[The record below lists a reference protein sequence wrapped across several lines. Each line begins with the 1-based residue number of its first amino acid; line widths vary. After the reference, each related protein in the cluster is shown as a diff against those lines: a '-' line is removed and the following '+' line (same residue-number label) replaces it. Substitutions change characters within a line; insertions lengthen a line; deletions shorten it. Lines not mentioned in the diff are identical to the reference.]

1 VTAIEAYPLRWPDG
15 WPRTK
20 WPQQS
25 RYELN
30 FARARDE
37 IVRQVRLARGHN
49 PVITTNV
56 PLRRDG
62 LPLANMAEPK
72 DSGVALYWDDK
83 DRKPRVIAIDAWRTV
98 RENMR
103 AVAQAIESLRTF
115 ERTGAK
121 AVIDRVYDG
130 FARLPEA
137 QDAFQVL
144 GLQRGASKERIQ
156 ERYREL
162 ARQHHPDH
170 GGSTER
176 MAAINV
182 AFREVVASAS

>member
-1 VTAIEAYPLRWPDG
+1 MIEAYPLRWPDG

-25 RYELN
+25 RYELS

-62 LPLANMAEPK
+62 LPLANMAEPT

-144 GLQRGASKERIQ
+144 GIQRGASRDAIVA
-156 ERYREL
+156 RFRDLAREL
-162 ARQHHPDH
+162 HPDR
-170 GGSTER
+170 GGSNET
-176 MAAINV
+176 MARITAAYHEALN
-182 AFREVVASAS
+182 AAP

>member
-1 VTAIEAYPLRWPDG
+1 MIEAYPLRWPDG

-25 RYELN
+25 RYDLS

-37 IVRQVRLARGHN
+37 IVRQVRLAKGSN
-49 PVITTNV
+49 VIITTNI

-62 LPLANMAEPK
+62 LPLANMSEPK

-83 DRKPRVIAIDAWRTV
+83 DRRPRVLPIDAWRTV

-103 AVAQAIESLRTF
+103 AVAMAIESLRTF
-115 ERTGAK
+115 DRTGAK
-121 AVIDRVYDG
+121 AIIDRVYDG

-137 QDAFQVL
+137 QDCWSVL
-144 GLQRGASKERIQ
+144 GLPKHSARDTVTARF
-156 ERYREL
+156 REL
-162 ARQHHPDH
+162 SLSQHPDR
-170 GGSTER
+170 GGNAEAYGRITQAYHE
-176 MAAINV
+176 AI
-182 AFREVVASAS
+182 R

>member
-1 VTAIEAYPLRWPDG
+1 MIEAYPLRWPEG

-25 RYELN
+25 RYELS
-30 FARARDE
+30 FARSRDE
-37 IVRQVRLARGHN
+37 IVRQVKLAGGRN
-49 PVITTNV
+49 PVITTNI

-62 LPLANMAEPK
+62 LPLANMSEPK

-103 AVAQAIESLRTF
+103 SIAQAIECLRTF
-115 ERTGAK
+115 DRTGAK

-137 QDAFQVL
+137 PDCWRVL
-144 GLQRGASKERIQ
+144 GLDRGAPPERVKQ
-156 ERYREL
+156 RYREL
-162 ARQHHPDH
+162 ASEHHPDR
-170 GGSTER
+170 GGSSEV
-176 MAAINV
+176 MAQINV
-182 AFREVVASAS
+182 AYREALNGAAP

>member
-1 VTAIEAYPLRWPDG
+1 MTIEAYPLRWPDG
-15 WPRTK
+15 WPRTR
-20 WPQQS
+20 WPQRS
-25 RYELN
+25 RYDLS

-37 IVRQVRLARGHN
+37 IVKQVRLAKGRN
-49 PVITTNV
+49 AVITTNV

-62 LPLANMAEPK
+62 LPLANMSEPK
-72 DSGVALYWDDK
+72 DAGVAVYWDDK

-103 AVAQAIESLRTF
+103 AVAMAIECIRGF

-137 QDAFQVL
+137 QDCFSVL
-144 GLQRGASKERIQ
+144 GVSRGAPRETITA
-156 ERYREL
+156 RYREL
-162 ARQHHPDH
+162 AYQHHPDR
-170 GGSTER
+170 GGNAET
-176 MAAINV
+176 MARINV
-182 AFREVVASAS
+182 AYQQALQAAAS